1 MSPEE
6 TLVYES
12 SHRVRQ
18 SAIAAGGGVLF
29 LLAAILGLIGPHA
42 SVNEATLSLIV
53 QHQRATLAIVAAVVN
68 AIAEIL
74 IAGTLVYLWRCATAR
89 VATTGQTGAP
99 PRRSLPVIPVI
110 VVIGTVLAVVAGI
123 AYAVLIS
130 AKAGD
135 FVSGGAQTYD
145 EASRLTSGS
154 LLLLLQILSQ
164 LGALLIALS
173 FVFVSLTAMRV
184 GLLPKFLG
192 YVGILA
198 GVLVL
203 FPIIVVPV
211 VQLYWL
217 VAVAILLSG
226 SWPSGLPPA
235 WRSGRAEPWPSSA
248 EMRARRV
255 AGAENAREQRG
266 ARKRGGRVSD
276 APEPRTAP
284 ADGGG
289 ADRSAADA
297 ARSGTRS
304 ATPKRKRKRRH

>member
-12 SHRVRQ
+12 SRRVRQ
-18 SAIAAGGGVLF
+18 TAIAIGGGVLF
-29 LLAAILGLIGPHA
+29 MLAAVLGLIGPHA

-53 QHQRATLAIVAAVVN
+53 QHQRATLAIVAAIVE
-68 AIAEIL
+68 ALAEIL
-74 IAGTLVYLWRCATAR
+74 IAATLIYLWRCATAR
-89 VATTGQTGAP
+89 LSASADADAVGGRAG
-99 PRRSLPVIPVI
+99 RSLPVLPLII
-110 VVIGTVLAVVAGI
+110 VIGTVLAVVAGV
-123 AYAVLIS
+123 AYALEIS
-130 AKAGD
+130 AKAAD
-135 FVSGGAQTYD
+135 FVSTGAQTYD
-145 EASRLTSGS
+145 EASRLTGGS
-154 LLLLLQILSQ
+154 LLLILQILSQ

-173 FVFVSLTAMRV
+173 FVFVSLSAMRV

-217 VAVAILLSG
+217 AAVAILLSG

-248 EMRARRV
+248 EMRARRMTDGQ
-255 AGAENAREQRG
+255 AARDQRA

-276 APEPRTAP
+276 APAPETA
-284 ADGGG
+284 AEG
-289 ADRSAADA
+289 AGSSVDAGRAA
-297 ARSGTRS
+297 TRS
-304 ATPKRKRKRRH
+304 SSSKRKRKRRH